1 MALAR
6 AVGRKVSG
14 IVELIKFEH
23 SIFAL
28 PFAMM
33 ALFMVYQGVPNPVK
47 TLWIIICMV
56 AARSASM
63 SFNRIVDYEYDL
75 KNPRTSMRPLQSGRV
90 NMKEAWVFTVLMSI
104 LFIVS
109 AAMLNRLAFCLS
121 FVALPVLFAYS
132 FTKRFTFLSHL
143 VLGFTLG
150 SSTIAVWIAV
160 AERISLVSAF
170 LCGGVT
176 FWVAGFDIIYALQDR
191 EFDTGED
198 LKSIPV
204 KFGAGRAVR
213 IASLFHAVALMFFL
227 LVGIAGGTGA
237 LYYGGLALIAFFL
250 LYEHYVVRKY
260 GLSRINMAFFTLNG
274 IVSIVFFLFSVAD
287 ILLREV

>member
-14 IVELIKFEH
+14 IIELIKFEH

-90 NMKEAWVFTVLMSI
+90 NMKEAWVFTVLMSV
-104 LFIVS
+104 LLIVS

-191 EFDTGED
+191 DFDTGED
-198 LKSIPV
+198 L
-204 KFGAGRAVR
+204 
-213 IASLFHAVALMFFL
+213 
-227 LVGIAGGTGA
+227 
-237 LYYGGLALIAFFL
+237 
-250 LYEHYVVRKY
+250 
-260 GLSRINMAFFTLNG
+260 
-274 IVSIVFFLFSVAD
+274 
-287 ILLREV
+287 